1 MLTVHGLLHIPDS
14 IELAGPQW
22 CYWAYPMER
31 YCGALQPGIRSR
43 RFPYASLDR
52 WVLETAQLAQVG
64 VLYNITS
71 ELKLRPPPNPN
82 PQGSCRVPGYNAAL
96 LIGPTA
102 VLHEIPAKVLGALA
116 TRFNL
121 GNQKTI
127 LTKQIL
133 KEATCIER
141 SKIRRVDSEA
151 GDTMAAADSP
161 STALANQQDLRD
173 KTFVRYEVY
182 VDKHIRQRNRDPVL
196 EPRTF
201 YGQLQ
206 KIYLIKLQN
215 TEVIQIRKPKLT
227 VPIDHCILL
236 VAIRNCKVTGTD
248 ERLDLHFY
256 SQVKQVVDVVDATAL
271 QCVLGRVPDGT
282 TRANGTYRDYGIVD
296 RRGTL
301 ARALYLDDL
310 DDE

>member
-1 MLTVHGLLHIPDS
+1 
-14 IELAGPQW
+14 
-22 CYWAYPMER
+22 
-31 YCGALQPGIRSR
+31 
-43 RFPYASLDR
+43 
-52 WVLETAQLAQVG
+52 
-64 VLYNITS
+64 
-71 ELKLRPPPNPN
+71 
-82 PQGSCRVPGYNAAL
+82 
-96 LIGPTA
+96 
-102 VLHEIPAKVLGALA
+102 
-116 TRFNL
+116 
-121 GNQKTI
+121 
-127 LTKQIL
+127 
-133 KEATCIER
+133 
-141 SKIRRVDSEA
+141 
-151 GDTMAAADSP
+151 MAAADSP

-173 KTFVRYEVY
+173 KSFVRYEVY
-182 VDKHIRQRNRDPVL
+182 VDKHARQRNRDPVL
-196 EPRTF
+196 KPRTF

-236 VAIRNCKVTGTD
+236 VAIRNCEVTGTD

-282 TRANGTYRDYGIVD
+282 THANGTYRDYGIVD
-296 RRGTL
+296 RSGTL